1 MKTMTNL
8 NRWLLTAMLGL
19 GPVQLAQAEETVTG
33 KLVQGLFSKAKSL
46 AAGEAA
52 GTGNPAST
60 SGERSLRSE
69 LEILR
74 HDNDFTDFLA
84 GYAQPDAE
92 SATYPTIRP
101 TLNVYYRVNQ
111 FPRLQ
116 YEDQRGIEGS
126 MGLADYLERGNGYQ
140 NGAQMFCHTLSA
152 TLVEVNGG
160 TSKLTNREII
170 NGILSRYSTVIT
182 RGQPQFAK
190 VKYIEE
196 FGGDLPVA
204 TKKTYLTQLLQKPL
218 EELEGIRFLTKK
230 EGGAFNASCYQAVGG
245 DQNVDPLE
253 FTTPDEDY
261 LLKQVPEFRSYI
273 ANVRAKEA
281 TEKAAEA
288 ARKARDRKIE
298 LEQQAATQEA
308 AIAQQKALELRR
320 AKDAAEAERLQQSI
334 AQKQQEQSALAQKQ
348 DSREKAAQDQADAEA
363 RRKAAM
369 EALSR

>member
-1 MKTMTNL
+1 MKTMTNPS
-8 NRWLLTAMLGL
+8 RWILVAMLGL
-19 GPVQLAQAEETVTG
+19 GPVQFAQAEETVTG

-46 AAGEAA
+46 ATGEAA
-52 GTGNPAST
+52 GAGTPAFT

-84 GYAQPDAE
+84 GNAQPDAE
-92 SATYPTIRP
+92 SAMYPTIRP

-116 YEDQRGIEGS
+116 YEDYNGIES
-126 MGLADYLERGNGYQ
+126 SIGLADYLERGYGYQ

-160 TSKLTNREII
+160 TSKMTNREII
-170 NGILSRYSTVIT
+170 NGILSRFSTVVT
-182 RGQPQFAK
+182 HGQPQFAK

-204 TKKTYLTQLLQKPL
+204 TKKTYLMQLLQKPL

-230 EGGAFNASCYQAVGG
+230 ESDAFNVGCYQAVGG
-245 DQNVDPLE
+245 DPSIDPLE
-253 FTTPDEDY
+253 LTTPDEDY
-261 LLKQVPEFRSYI
+261 LLKQVPEFRRYI
-273 ANVRAKEA
+273 ADVRAKAA

-298 LEQQAATQEA
+298 LEQQAEAQEA

-334 AQKQQEQSALAQKQ
+334 AQKQKEQAALVQKQ
-348 DSREKAAQDQADAEA
+348 DNREKAVQDQADAEA

-369 EALSR
+369 EALGR

>member
-1 MKTMTNL
+1 MKTLTNP
-8 NRWLLTAMLGL
+8 NRWMLAAMLGL
-19 GPVQLAQAEETVTG
+19 CSVQMAHAEETVTG

-46 AAGEAA
+46 ATGEAT
-52 GTGNPAST
+52 GTGNPVSA
-60 SGERSLRSE
+60 SGERSLRSG
-69 LEILR
+69 LEVLR

-101 TLNVYYRVNQ
+101 SLSVYHRVNQ

-116 YEDQRGIEGS
+116 YEDHNGIESS
-126 MGLADYLERGNGYQ
+126 MGLADYLERGYGYQ
-140 NGAQMFCHTLSA
+140 NSAQMFCHTLTA
-152 TLVEVNGG
+152 TLVEVKGG

-170 NGILSRYSTVIT
+170 NGILSRYSTVVT

-204 TKKTYLTQLLQKPL
+204 TKRTYLTQLLQKPL

-230 EGGAFNASCYQAVGG
+230 EGDTFNADCYQAVGG
-245 DQNVDPLE
+245 DPNIDPLE

-261 LLKQVPEFRSYI
+261 LLKQVPEFRRYI
-273 ANVRAKEA
+273 ADVRTREA

-298 LEQQAATQEA
+298 LERQAEAQEA

-334 AQKQQEQSALAQKQ
+334 AQKQQEQSTLVQKQ
-348 DSREKAAQDQADAEA
+348 DNREKSAQDQADAEA
-363 RRKAAM
+363 RRKAAL
-369 EALSR
+369 EALGQ